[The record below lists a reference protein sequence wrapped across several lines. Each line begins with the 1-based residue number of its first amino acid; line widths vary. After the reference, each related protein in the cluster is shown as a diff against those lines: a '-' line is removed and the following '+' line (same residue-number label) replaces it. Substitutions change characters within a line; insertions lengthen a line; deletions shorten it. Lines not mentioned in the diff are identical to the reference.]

1 MKKRKSGWE
10 LESGSAEEKNNV
22 KCDAGAAGCRLLA
35 GRGREKGDGWWRKR
49 VGLVRR
55 YLYTPEWSMN
65 QDRPVSIDYRA
76 KGDENVYTI
85 RPDARRKW
93 PEEVPCSSSR
103 LPSLKLHD

>member
-1 MKKRKSGWE
+1 M
-10 LESGSAEEKNNV
+10 
-22 KCDAGAAGCRLLA
+22 KCDAAAAGCSVLA
-35 GRGREKGDGWWRKR
+35 GRGREGGGGGRSAGGEKQ

-93 PEEVPCSSSR
+93 PEELPGSSAR
-103 LPSLKLHD
+103 LRSLKLHVSKR